1 MMGVELALE
10 GEIVDGHDGGRPR
23 PAGQRQ
29 IGRGEPRL
37 PVVGMDEVGP
47 PPRQDAPAELARGP
61 GERCEA
67 PVIVGPVVPGRI
79 LIEAADALEEMWC
92 FDQEEPERAG
102 SARRQEP
109 AGSAHEVAQ
118 FGHRLLPLEL
128 AAHLRVGR
136 HEALHLTPQGTQS
149 QRQGPRHVGQPA
161 RLDQREQ
168 LGSHRE
174 DAHGSQP
181 RSDLR

>member
-1 MMGVELALE
+1 MGVELPLE

-23 PAGQRQ
+23 PSGQRQ

-37 PVVGMDEVGP
+37 PVVGVDEIGP
-47 PPRQDAPAELARGP
+47 PPREDAETDLARRP
-61 GERCEA
+61 GEGGEA
-67 PVIVGPVVPGRI
+67 PVVVGPVVPGGI
-79 LIEAADALEEMWC
+79 LIKAAGALEEVRGLN
-92 FDQEEPERAG
+92 QEEPEPAG
-102 SARRQEP
+102 PARQEP
-109 AGSAHEVAQ
+109 AGPAHEVAQ
-118 FGHRLLPLEL
+118 LGHRLQPLEL

-136 HEALHLTPQGTQS
+136 HEALHLAPQGTQS
-149 QRQGPRHVGQPA
+149 QRQSACHIGEPA

-168 LGSHRE
+168 LGSDRK